1 MFVFNA
7 RLTKQI
13 FKAALHLIV
22 FVLVKYIFL
31 NFIIYVI
38 HFNVLFSLSLTNL

>member
-7 RLTKQI
+7 RLTKQT

-22 FVLVKYIFL
+22 FVLVKYIFF

-38 HFNVLFSLSLTNL
+38 HFNVFLLLSLRNL

>member
-7 RLTKQI
+7 RLTKQT

-22 FVLVKYIFL
+22 FVLVEYIFF

-38 HFNVLFSLSLTNL
+38 HFNVFFLLSLRNL